1 MEIPVFDP
9 YDPEFYLGDPHPTY
23 RALRRHAPVYWHE
36 KARCWI
42 LTRAAEIRRVSS
54 SPREFSSK
62 QIVMIGDL
70 ARRAAG
76 TPDAGGRGLNYTD
89 PPEHRSLRQLII
101 GRLTAQAV
109 EKLEPM
115 VRSVVREAL
124 AEVQPGEPLDFAA
137 GPASEI
143 PAAVMTELLGLPR
156 ADAAL
161 LARWSRTL
169 ERAGADLVTPEER
182 IRVHVDSQAY
192 FREQVERRRRSPG
205 DDLVSLLVSARV
217 DGRALS
223 EEELLLYCVALMAGA
238 SQTTQSL
245 IGACI
250 HLSILFP
257 DLWQALREDRPRIG
271 AAIEEVLRWWT
282 PVRSMARLATRDAE
296 VGDQIVREGD
306 GVLLLYHAA
315 NRDEAIWGDDS
326 ERFDPGRD
334 ARMRHLAF
342 GYGEHL
348 CPGHFVARLEPRV
361 VLEELLERFAS
372 VEPAGSPVYHH
383 STVMHGLEELPAVFR

>member
-1 MEIPVFDP
+1 M
-9 YDPEFYLGDPHPTY
+9 
-23 RALRRHAPVYWHE
+23 
-36 KARCWI
+36 
-42 LTRAAEIRRVSS
+42 
-54 SPREFSSK
+54 
-62 QIVMIGDL
+62 
-70 ARRAAG
+70 
-76 TPDAGGRGLNYTD
+76 D
-89 PPEHRSLRQLII
+89 PPEHRSFRQLII

-109 EKLEPM
+109 AKLEPM
-115 VRSVVREAL
+115 VRSVVCEAL
-124 AEVQPGEPLDFAA
+124 EGVQPGEPFDFAA
-137 GPASEI
+137 GPAAEI

-156 ADAAL
+156 KDAAL
-161 LARWSRTL
+161 LAGWSRTL

-192 FREQVERRRRSPG
+192 FREQVEHRRHSPG
-205 DDLVSLLVSARV
+205 DDFVSLLVAGRV
-217 DGRALS
+217 DDRALS
-223 EEELLLYCVALMAGA
+223 MQELVLYCVALMAGA

-257 DLWQALREDRPRIG
+257 GMWRAMREDRSRIG
-271 AAIEEVLRWWT
+271 TAIEEVLRWWT
-282 PVRSMARLATRDAE
+282 PVRSMARLTTRDAE
-296 VGDQIVREGD
+296 VGGRTLREGD

-315 NRDEAIWGDDS
+315 NRDEAIWGDDGD
-326 ERFDPGRD
+326 RFDASRN

-372 VEPAGSPVYHH
+372 VEPAGPPLYHH
-383 STVMHGLEELPAVFR
+383 STVMHGFEELPVVFG

>member
-1 MEIPVFDP
+1 MEIPTFDP
-9 YDPEFYLGDPHPTY
+9 YDPGFYLGDPHPTY
-23 RALRRHAPVYWHE
+23 RALRRYSPVYWHE
-36 KARCWI
+36 KAHCWV
-42 LTRAAEIRRVSS
+42 LTRAADIRRVSS

-62 QIVMIGDL
+62 QVVMIGDL

-76 TPDAGGRGLNYTD
+76 IPDAGGRGLNYMD
-89 PPEHRSLRQLII
+89 PPEHRSFRQLVI

-109 EKLEPM
+109 AKLEPM
-115 VRSVVREAL
+115 VRGVVREAL
-124 AEVQPGEPLDFAA
+124 ADVRPGEPLDFAA

-143 PAAVMTELLGLPR
+143 PAAVMTDLLGLPR
-156 ADAAL
+156 SDARL
-161 LARWSRTL
+161 LSGWSRTL
-169 ERAGADLVTPEER
+169 ERAGAGLVTPEER

-192 FREQVERRRRSPG
+192 FREQIERRRRSPG
-205 DDLVSLLVSARV
+205 DDWVSLLVAGRV

-223 EEELLLYCVALMAGA
+223 VEELVLYCVALMAGA

-257 DLWQALREDRPRIG
+257 EMWQTLRADRSRIG

-282 PVRSMARLATRDAE
+282 PVRSMARLATCDAE
-296 VGDQIVREGD
+296 VGDRIIREGD

-315 NRDEAIWGDDS
+315 NRDEAIWGDDG
-326 ERFDPGRD
+326 ERFAPTRD

-361 VLEELLERFAS
+361 VFEELLERFAR
-372 VEPAGSPVYHH
+372 VESAGTPVYHH
-383 STVMHGLEELPAVFR
+383 SSVMHGLEELPVVFG